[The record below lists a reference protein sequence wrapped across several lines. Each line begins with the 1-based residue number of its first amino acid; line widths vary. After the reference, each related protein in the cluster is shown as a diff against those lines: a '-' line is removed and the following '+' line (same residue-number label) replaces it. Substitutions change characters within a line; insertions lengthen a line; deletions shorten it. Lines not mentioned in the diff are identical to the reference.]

1 MGHERIALL
10 EAMAG
15 MYAALGYRRKETYVL
30 REVLGC
36 VLDLLVCGR
45 EEDGYYRI
53 SSPPLL
59 TGLAIQ
65 GLTPTVNEGDKR
77 GSVGIKQNESKE
89 GNVSVLKL
97 LKYICRVLG
106 VDLDAVRLVKV
117 DADGRPAS
125 LSNGDP
131 TIRSIEEETP
141 VPQDPFG
148 WPELQVGIV
157 REAIAVAEALPGIF
171 LVFSFLSW
179 F

>member
-1 MGHERIALL
+1 MERIALL

-15 MYAALGYRRKETYVL
+15 MYAAIGYKRKETYIL

-36 VLDLLVCGR
+36 LLDLVVCGR
-45 EEDGYYRI
+45 EEDSYLRI

-65 GLTPTVNEGDKR
+65 GLTPGVHQKDKR
-77 GSVGIKQNESKE
+77 GSVGIRQNESKE
-89 GNVSVLKL
+89 GNESLLKL

-117 DADGRPAS
+117 DSDGHPVNVIM
-125 LSNGDP
+125 NGDSRVSS
-131 TIRSIEEETP
+131 TEEEP
-141 VPQDPFG
+141 IVPQDPFG

-157 REAIAVAEALPGIF
+157 REAIAVAEALPGLF
-171 LVFSFLSW
+171 LVL
-179 F
+179 